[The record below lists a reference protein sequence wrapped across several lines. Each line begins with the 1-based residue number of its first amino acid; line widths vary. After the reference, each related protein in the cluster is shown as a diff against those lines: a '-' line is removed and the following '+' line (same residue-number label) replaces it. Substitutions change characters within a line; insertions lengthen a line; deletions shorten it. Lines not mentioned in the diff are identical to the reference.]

1 MNLVRSSFF
10 VTSLSISVTLISFLN
25 QVILASFF
33 GTSNQMDLFLIG
45 TSFPFMIAAILSSS
59 FSYYLIPEFVR
70 SFTNKNFS
78 EQNFLGIFILNINKK
93 ILLIIIPLALI
104 FYLIIPHIY
113 MNKDSQSLNLLRTI
127 NFLSWINIFISINYS
142 IFLCYLNSKKLF
154 FKPIILNSI
163 PFIFSIFFVLIFN
176 SSLQILSVII
186 GTIIGNILILIII
199 GYKLFRKFD
208 YKFNNEISLSIKKIF
223 PLLILTMIA
232 MLSFSA
238 FQSIDS
244 FLVPRLGESVMSNTG
259 YAQRLVI
266 AIGSLVITGPS
277 VVLVPR
283 LTESFNKSR
292 YEQYF
297 SDSFLVNKLVILF
310 SSIIGFILILN
321 SKSVVKILFER
332 GEFDSSS
339 TIGVSS
345 MLSYYLFG
353 MIFMLIS
360 VVNFRILFT
369 KKVNIRLSI
378 IGITTASLYFIFLSI
393 FSSFY
398 GQDGIGYA
406 YILTW
411 FLISLIT
418 LYEVFKSQILNFL
431 NIQLLFFLLKNSV
444 IIFVI
449 FISNELID
457 SIIEFFFIGFSNII
471 VNTFIKISIQAIISF
486 IMMFYIL
493 KMEEF
498 KFIVKKI
505 FNK

>member
-10 VTSLSISVTLISFLN
+10 VTSLSISVTLVSFLN

-33 GTSNQMDLFLIG
+33 GTSNQMDLFLMG

-70 SFTNKNFS
+70 SFSNKNFS
-78 EQNFLGIFILNINKK
+78 EENFLGIFVLNVNKK
-93 ILLIIIPLALI
+93 LLLIIIPLILI
-104 FYLIIPHIY
+104 FYFIIPHIY
-113 MNKDSQSLNLLRTI
+113 VTKDSQSLNLLRTI
-127 NFLSWINIFISINYS
+127 NFLSWVNIFISINYS
-142 IFLCYLNSKKLF
+142 IYLCYLNSKKLF
-154 FKPIILNSI
+154 YKPIILNSI
-163 PFIFSIFFVLIFN
+163 PFIFSIFFVIIFYKT
-176 SSLQILSVII
+176 LQILSVVI
-186 GTIIGNILILIII
+186 GTIFGNILILVII

-208 YKFNNEISLSIKKIF
+208 FSLNKEISLSIKRFF
-223 PLLILTMIA
+223 PLLILTMIS

-283 LTESFNKSR
+283 LTENFNKSR

-310 SSIIGFILILN
+310 SSTIGSILILN

-332 GEFDSSS
+332 GEFDFSS
-339 TIGVSS
+339 TMGVSS

-369 KKVNIRLSI
+369 KQVNFRLSI
-378 IGITTASLYFIFLSI
+378 IGILTAVLYFIFLSI
-393 FSSFY
+393 FSFLY

-411 FLISLIT
+411 LIISLIT
-418 LYEVFKSQILNFL
+418 LYEVFKSQILNYV
-431 NIQLLFFLLKNSV
+431 NIQLLFFCLKTTAIIC
-444 IIFVI
+444 IIFMT
-449 FISNELID
+449 NELVD
-457 SIIEFFFIGFSNII
+457 SFIEIFFSGFNI
-471 VNTFIKISIQAIISF
+471 VANTFVKISTQGIISF
-486 IMMFYIL
+486 IIMFYIL
-493 KMEEF
+493 KIEEF
-498 KFIVKKI
+498 VFIVKKI
-505 FNK
+505 FNR